1 MTFEHLWAWLRG
13 IQAAK
18 AARQQAP
25 ASPVALLVPPPN
37 SSAAPEPVAE
47 AIIQAPRKEQT
58 MSDAI
63 TQDVTAVAKDG
74 AATVISTIESAAGSV
89 ISKIASGALTVWD
102 DIEGVI
108 DADAAKISKTL
119 PASAQT
125 TLAATVSDV
134 KQGASDAISMLT
146 TAGAAVLPTLAK
158 DGEAV
163 LDQAL
168 ATYSNGVALPLVPMV
183 NAGID
188 EIVGMAVAA
197 AQAWGLKA
205 KASLAS

>member
-1 MTFEHLWAWLRG
+1 VSPLIQWAEKHGL
-13 IQAAK
+13 IS
-18 AARQQAP
+18 ARQVPAP
-25 ASPVALLVPPPN
+25 ALAITLQPSSPN
-37 SSAAPEPVAE
+37 SSAAPEPAAE
-47 AIIQAPRKEQT
+47 AIIQAPRKEEP

-188 EIVGMAVAA
+188 DIVSMAVAA